1 MPKAEK
7 MQKIADLFSSKK
19 SKEKTDSEV
28 SLKKIFLGKS
38 HLDSDGSFFLPLF
51 PRKKNEGTF
60 FLATRI

>member
-28 SLKKIFLGKS
+28 SF
-38 HLDSDGSFFLPLF
+38 
-51 PRKKNEGTF
+51 RF
-60 FLATRI
+60 FLAC